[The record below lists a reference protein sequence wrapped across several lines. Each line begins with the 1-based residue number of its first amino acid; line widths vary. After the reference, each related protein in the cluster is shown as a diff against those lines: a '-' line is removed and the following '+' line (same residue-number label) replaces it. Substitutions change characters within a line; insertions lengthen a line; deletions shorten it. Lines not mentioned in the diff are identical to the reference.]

1 MIEERLWKIIYPST
15 VLRQLSTIN
24 KTMSEVLI
32 KVEGV
37 SKKFCK
43 DLKRSLW
50 YGMTDIARSVVGGA
64 PAENLREGEFWAV
77 RDVSFEVRRGEC
89 LGLIGHNGAGK
100 STLLK
105 MLNGLINPDEGR
117 IEMHGKIGALIELG
131 AGFNPI
137 LTGRE
142 NVYNN
147 GAVLGFSKAEIDR
160 KFDDIVAFAEIE
172 EFIDMPVQNYSSGMK
187 VRLGFAIASQM
198 EPDILLVDEVL
209 AVGDVGFRIKCY
221 NEIYRMMEKSAVIF
235 VSHSMPQVGKV
246 CTRGILLKDGKTHFA
261 SYNISEVMAAYY
273 ESFKLEGITR
283 EGNGKAEINEIEISS
298 SDQSIVFSDFSGKT
312 KNEAGFIDLKNEI
325 NIFISLTFDE
335 EIENFSVLMSIGD
348 VDQKII
354 AQIIPPSNYIKID
367 DQSCRI
373 RLTIAGLIVNAGNYT
388 LSFHIFKQSPADWG
402 ETLLG
407 LRGAINFSVKRGQF
421 IGSAPILVEGQ
432 WIKQLN
438 G

>member
-1 MIEERLWKIIYPST
+1 
-15 VLRQLSTIN
+15 
-24 KTMSEVLI
+24 MSEVLI

-64 PAENLREGEFWAV
+64 PTKELREGEFWAV

-160 KFDDIVAFAEIE
+160 KFDDIVAFAEIK

-235 VSHSMPQVGKV
+235 VSHSISQIGKMATK
-246 CTRGILLKDGKTHFA
+246 CLLLKNGQICLFNDQINDVLVE
-261 SYNISEVMAAYY
+261 YLNQ
-273 ESFKLEGITR
+273 FKKDVITK
-283 EGNGKAEINEIEISS
+283 EGNGNVELVEISINNTLITNNKYTLYEIFNFKI
-298 SDQSIVFSDFSGKT
+298 QLVLKPKKEFNALRVLYSIYDIEQKLIFQHLGKVVFFNLNKIDVTDELPKIFLNNGK
-312 KNEAGFIDLKNEI
+312 FY
-325 NIFISLTFDE
+325 LTIHVFENKDDE
-335 EIENFSVLMSIGD
+335 SR
-348 VDQKII
+348 KII
-354 AQIIPPSNYIKID
+354 MLGIRNIIQLTSKRDTYI
-367 DQSCRI
+367 
-373 RLTIAGLIVNAGNYT
+373 
-388 LSFHIFKQSPADWG
+388 
-402 ETLLG
+402 
-407 LRGAINFSVKRGQF
+407 GA
-421 IGSAPILVEGQ
+421 APMVSKYNHEEAS
-432 WIKQLN
+432 
-438 G
+438 

>member
-1 MIEERLWKIIYPST
+1 
-15 VLRQLSTIN
+15 
-24 KTMSEVLI
+24 MSEVLI

-43 DLKRSLW
+43 NLKRSLW

-64 PAENLREGEFWAV
+64 PAEELREGEFWAV

-160 KFDDIVAFAEIE
+160 KFDDIVAFAEIGD
-172 EFIDMPVQNYSSGMK
+172 FIDMPVQNYSSGMK

-198 EPDILLVDEVL
+198 EPDILIIDEVL
-209 AVGDVGFRIKCY
+209 AVGDVGFQIKCF
-221 NEIYRMMEKSAVIF
+221 NVIQEISRRSAVIM
-235 VSHSMPQVGKV
+235 VSHSMPNIGRTANIV
-246 CTRGILLKDGKTHFA
+246 CLMKSGQIEFLGQDL
-261 SYNISEVMAAYY
+261 N
-273 ESFKLEGITR
+273 EGITQYLNNFSG
-283 EGNGKAEINEIEISS
+283 EKYLVSGNMTSITELKIHDLSDNSEINTDVSLDSFVSLLLTFKINVTDFEQGEYKAVYVLYDQTLRQIAEFISDNFFITESKGIKDFQVRLKRINLCSSKFNLSIAFYKIVGGKLIIYSFHENITSINFKS
-298 SDQSIVFSDFSGKT
+298 SDNITHSIVV
-312 KNEAGFIDLKNEI
+312 IDG
-325 NIFISLTFDE
+325 S
-335 EIENFSVLMSIGD
+335 
-348 VDQKII
+348 QKI
-354 AQIIPPSNYIKID
+354 
-367 DQSCRI
+367 
-373 RLTIAGLIVNAGNYT
+373 L
-388 LSFHIFKQSPADWG
+388 
-402 ETLLG
+402 
-407 LRGAINFSVKRGQF
+407 
-421 IGSAPILVEGQ
+421 
-432 WIKQLN
+432 
-438 G
+438 